1 MLVIRMQR
9 TGRKGLAHYR
19 LVVQDARQAPSSGRT
34 VALLG
39 SYNPHTKNIQLDKEK
54 AKSYLNNGAQPSER
68 TALLLKQQGIKLPK
82 WVKKATKKKATIKN
96 PDKLRKNR
104 PAEVKHA
111 EAEKPTE
118 MQEEEVKGQETDVQ
132 PVESETEAVAE
143 SKEAE
148 TEPTNKPA
156 TQPSEEPKSETS
168 DEPKADNPDTKKD
181 KEA

>member
-9 TGRKGLAHYR
+9 TGRRGLAHYR

-68 TALLLKQQGIKLPK
+68 VALLLKQQGIKLPK

-104 PAEVKHA
+104 PAEVKPA

-118 MQEEEVKGQETDVQ
+118 MQEEVKNQDTDVQ
-132 PVESETEAVAE
+132 PVKSEPEAVAD
-143 SKEAE
+143 SPEAE
-148 TEPTNKPA
+148 TKPTNEPA

>member
-9 TGRKGLAHYR
+9 TGRRGLAHYR

-68 TALLLKQQGIKLPK
+68 VALLLKQQGIKLPK

-104 PAEVKHA
+104 PAEVKPA

-118 MQEEEVKGQETDVQ
+118 MQEEVKNQDTDVQ
-132 PVESETEAVAE
+132 PVKSEPEAVAD
-143 SKEAE
+143 SPEAE

>member
-1 MLVIRMQR
+1 MQR
-9 TGRKGLAHYR
+9 TGRRGLAHYR

-68 TALLLKQQGIKLPK
+68 AALLLKQQGIKLPK
-82 WVKKATKKKATIKN
+82 WVKKTTKKKAAIKN

-104 PAEVKHA
+104 PAEVKPA

-118 MQEEEVKGQETDVQ
+118 AQEEVKGQETDAQ
-132 PVESETEAVAE
+132 PVKPETEAVAE
-143 SKEAE
+143 SPEAE
-148 TEPTNKPA
+148 TEPANESA
-156 TQPSEEPKSETS
+156 TQPSGEPKSEAN
-168 DEPKADNPDTKKD
+168 DEPKVENPDTKKD